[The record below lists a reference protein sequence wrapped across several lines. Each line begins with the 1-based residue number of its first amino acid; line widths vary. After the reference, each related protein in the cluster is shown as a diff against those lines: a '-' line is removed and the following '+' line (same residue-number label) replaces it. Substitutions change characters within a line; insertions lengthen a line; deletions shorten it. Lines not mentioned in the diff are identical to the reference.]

1 LGQDT
6 QDFIDLANRLA
17 DASRPIL
24 RSYYRRKLDV
34 ETKSDASPVTQADR
48 EAEAAIRALI
58 GATFP
63 HHGIFGEEF
72 GKERADA
79 EYVWVLD
86 PLDGTRAFV
95 TGRPTFG
102 TLISLTRDGAPLLGL
117 IDMPVLGDRWIGAVG
132 YPTTL
137 NGERVSVRA
146 CPSLAEAYLSASI
159 PLMFDT
165 PEKRQKFDA
174 VQAKV
179 RSTTFGGDCYQYGM
193 VATGFLDIVIECSL
207 VEYDYLALTPI
218 IEGAGGR
225 ITDWHG
231 NGLTMG
237 SGDRVVATGDARAHD
252 EALAIL
258 AA

>member
-1 LGQDT
+1 MAQVP
-6 QDFIDLANRLA
+6 QDFVDLANRLA

-24 RSYYRRKLDV
+24 NSYYRRKLDV
-34 ETKSDASPVTQADR
+34 DIKSDASPVTRADR

-58 GATFP
+58 NAAFP

-79 EYVWVLD
+79 EYLWVLD

-102 TLISLTRDGAPLLGL
+102 TLIALTRNGAPLLGL
-117 IDMPVLGDRWIGAVG
+117 IDMPVLGDRWIGAAG
-132 YPTTL
+132 RPTTL
-137 NGERVSVRA
+137 NGESVHARP
-146 CPSLAEAYLSASI
+146 CGTLGEAYLSASI

-165 PEKRQKFDA
+165 PEKRAKFEA
-174 VQAKV
+174 VQAKA

-225 ITDWHG
+225 ITDWQG
-231 NGLTMG
+231 NALRMG
-237 SGDRVVATGDARAHD
+237 SGDRVVATGDARVHD
-252 EALAIL
+252 EALALL

>member
-1 LGQDT
+1 MGQDT
-6 QDFIDLANRLA
+6 QGFLDLASRLA
-17 DASRPIL
+17 DVSRPIL

-34 ETKSDASPVTQADR
+34 DIKSDASPVTQADR
-48 EAEAAIRALI
+48 EAEAAIRELI
-58 GATFP
+58 SATFP
-63 HHGIFGEEF
+63 EHGIFGEEF
-72 GKERADA
+72 GKIREDA

-102 TLISLTRDGAPLLGL
+102 TLISLTRNGAPLLGL
-117 IDMPVLGDRWIGAVG
+117 IDMPVLGDRWIGAIG
-132 YPTTL
+132 HPTTL
-137 NGERVSVRA
+137 NGARVSARA
-146 CPSLAEAYLSASI
+146 CGRLADAYLSASI

-165 PEKRQKFDA
+165 PEKRRKFEA
-174 VQAKV
+174 VQAKA

-193 VATGFLDIVIECSL
+193 VATGFLDVVIECSL

-225 ITDWHG
+225 ITDWNG
-231 NGLTMG
+231 NGLKLG
-237 SGDRVVATGDARAHD
+237 SGDRVIATGDARVHD

-258 AA
+258 AG

>member
-1 LGQDT
+1 MT
-6 QDFIDLANRLA
+6 QVPEEFVDLANRLA

-24 RSYYRRKLDV
+24 RSYYRRKIDV
-34 ETKSDASPVTQADR
+34 DIKSDASPVTRADR
-48 EAEAAIRALI
+48 EAEAAIRSLI
-58 GATFP
+58 NATYP
-63 HHGIFGEEF
+63 EHGIFGEEL
-72 GKERADA
+72 GKERESA

-102 TLISLTRDGAPLLGL
+102 TLIALTRNGAPLLGV
-117 IDMPVLGDRWIGAVG
+117 IDMPVLGDRWIGATG
-132 YPTTL
+132 RPTRL
-137 NGERVSVRA
+137 NGERVEARA
-146 CPSLAEAYLSASI
+146 CGRLGEAYLSASI

-165 PEKRQKFDA
+165 AEKRLKFEA
-174 VQAKV
+174 VQAKA

-225 ITDWHG
+225 ITDWRG
-231 NGLTMG
+231 NGLKMG
-237 SGDRVVATGDARAHD
+237 SGDRVIATGDARLHD
-252 EALAIL
+252 EALALL
-258 AA
+258 AK

>member
-1 LGQDT
+1 LNQVL
-6 QDFIDLANRLA
+6 QDFIDLAGRLA

-24 RSYYRRKLDV
+24 RSYYRRKLEVDI
-34 ETKSDASPVTQADR
+34 KSDASPVTRADR

-58 GATFP
+58 TASFP
-63 HHGIFGEEF
+63 EHGIFGEEF
-72 GKERADA
+72 GQERENA

-102 TLISLTRDGAPLLGL
+102 TLISLTRGGTPLLGL
-117 IDMPVLGDRWIGAVG
+117 IDMPVLGDRWLGVVG
-132 YPTTL
+132 RPTTL
-137 NGERVSVRA
+137 NGERVAARA
-146 CPSLAEAYLSASI
+146 CAGLGEAYLSASI

-165 PEKRQKFDA
+165 DEKRRKFDS
-174 VQAKV
+174 VQARS

-225 ITDWHG
+225 ITDWGG
-231 NGLTMG
+231 NGLKMG
-237 SGDRVVATGDARAHD
+237 SGDRVVAAGDARVHD
-252 EALAIL
+252 EALALL
-258 AA
+258 AG

>member
-1 LGQDT
+1 VSEQIES
-6 QDFIDLANRLA
+6 FIALANRLA

-34 ETKSDASPVTQADR
+34 DIKSDASPVTRADR
-48 EAEAAIRALI
+48 EAEAAIRKLI
-58 GATFP
+58 VAQFP
-63 HHGIFGEEF
+63 DHGIFGEEF

-102 TLISLTRDGAPLLGL
+102 TLIALIRNGAPLLGV

-132 YPTTL
+132 RPTTL
-137 NGERVSVRA
+137 NGEKVQARP
-146 CPSLAEAYLSASI
+146 CPGLAKAYLSASI

-165 PEKRQKFDA
+165 PEKQAKFAA
-174 VQAKV
+174 VQAKAL
-179 RSTTFGGDCYQYGM
+179 STTFGGDCYLYGM
-193 VATGFLDIVIECSL
+193 VATGFLDLVIECSL

-218 IEGAGGR
+218 VEGAGGR
-225 ITDWHG
+225 ISDWRG
-231 NGLTMG
+231 NPLRLGSDDRVIA
-237 SGDRVVATGDARAHD
+237 SGDPRVHD
-252 EALAIL
+252 EALKIL
-258 AA
+258 GA

>member
-1 LGQDT
+1 LDQVP
-6 QDFIDLANRLA
+6 QAFVDLANRLA

-24 RSYYRRKLDV
+24 KSYYRRKLDIDIK
-34 ETKSDASPVTQADR
+34 TDASPVTRADR

-58 GATFP
+58 NATFP
-63 HHGIFGEEF
+63 EHGIFGEEF

-102 TLISLTRDGAPLLGL
+102 TLIALTRHGAPLLGL
-117 IDMPVLGDRWIGAVG
+117 IDMPVLDDRWIGALG
-132 YPTTL
+132 RRTTL
-137 NGERVSVRA
+137 NGELVQVRA
-146 CPSLAEAYLSASI
+146 CATLGEGYLSASI

-165 PEKRQKFDA
+165 PEKRARFEA
-174 VQAKV
+174 VQAKA

-218 IEGAGGR
+218 VEGAGGR
-225 ITDWHG
+225 ITDWRG
-231 NGLTMG
+231 NGLKMG
-237 SGDRVVATGDARAHD
+237 SGDRVVATGDQRVHD
-252 EALAIL
+252 AALALL
-258 AA
+258 AG

>member
-1 LGQDT
+1 MSQDT
-6 QDFIDLANRLA
+6 QDFVDLANRLA

-24 RSYYRRKLDV
+24 RSYYRRRLDIDI
-34 ETKSDASPVTQADR
+34 KSDASPVTQADR
-48 EAEAAIRALI
+48 EAEAAIRQLI
-58 GATFP
+58 STTFP
-63 HHGIFGEEF
+63 DHGIFGEEF
-72 GKERADA
+72 GKEREDA

-102 TLISLTRDGAPLLGL
+102 TLISLARNGVPLLGL
-117 IDMPVLGDRWIGAVG
+117 IDMPVLGDRWVGAVG
-132 YPTTL
+132 RPTML
-137 NGERVSVRA
+137 NGERVSARA
-146 CPSLAEAYLSASI
+146 CAALREGYLSAST

-165 PEKRQKFDA
+165 SDKRRKFEA
-174 VQAKV
+174 VEATV

-207 VEYDYLALTPI
+207 VEYDYLALTPV
-218 IEGAGGR
+218 IEGAGGK

-231 NGLTMG
+231 NGLKMG
-237 SGDRVVATGDARAHD
+237 SGDRVVAVGDARVLD

-258 AA
+258 AN

>member
-1 LGQDT
+1 LT
-6 QDFIDLANRLA
+6 QVPEEFIDLANRLA

-24 RSYYRRKLDV
+24 RSYYRRKIDIDI
-34 ETKSDASPVTQADR
+34 KSDASPVTRADR
-48 EAEAAIRALI
+48 EAEAAIRKLI
-58 GATFP
+58 NAAYP
-63 HHGIFGEEF
+63 EHGIFGEEF
-72 GKERADA
+72 GKERENA

-102 TLISLTRDGAPLLGL
+102 TLVALTRTGAPLLGV
-117 IDMPVLGDRWIGAVG
+117 IDMPVLGDRWVGSIGR
-132 YPTTL
+132 PTTL
-137 NGERVSVRA
+137 NGERVEARA
-146 CPSLAEAYLSASI
+146 CGKLGEAYLSASI

-165 PEKRQKFDA
+165 PEKRLKFEA
-174 VQAKV
+174 VQAEA

-225 ITDWHG
+225 ITDWRG
-231 NGLTMG
+231 NVLKMG
-237 SGDRVVATGDARAHD
+237 SGDRVVATGDARVHD
-252 EALAIL
+252 EALALL
-258 AA
+258 AG

>member
-1 LGQDT
+1 MAHDT

-24 RSYYRRKLDV
+24 RSYYRRKLAVDI
-34 ETKSDASPVTQADR
+34 KSDASPVTQADR
-48 EAEAAIRALI
+48 EAESAIRTLI
-58 GATFP
+58 SAAFP
-63 HHGIFGEEF
+63 EHGIFGEEF

-102 TLISLTRDGAPLLGL
+102 TLIALTRNGAPLLGL
-117 IDMPVLGDRWIGAVG
+117 IDMPVLGDRWIGAAG
-132 YPTTL
+132 RPTTL
-137 NGERVSVRA
+137 NGERVTARA
-146 CPSLAEAYLSASI
+146 CTGLAEAYLSASI

-174 VQAKV
+174 VQARV

-207 VEYDYLALTPI
+207 VEYDYLALAPI

-225 ITDWHG
+225 ITDWRG

-237 SGDRVVATGDARAHD
+237 SGDRVVAVGDAQLLD
-252 EALAIL
+252 EALGLL

>member
-1 LGQDT
+1 LAEVP
-6 QDFIDLANRLA
+6 QDFIDLAGRLA

-24 RSYYRRKLDV
+24 RSYYRRKIDV
-34 ETKSDASPVTQADR
+34 DIKSDASPVTRADR
-48 EAEAAIRALI
+48 EAEAAIRKLI
-58 GATFP
+58 NATFP
-63 HHGIFGEEF
+63 QHGIFGEEF
-72 GKERADA
+72 GKEREDA

-102 TLISLTRDGAPLLGL
+102 TLIALTRNGAPLLGV
-117 IDMPVLGDRWIGAVG
+117 IDMPILNDRWIGAVG
-132 YPTTL
+132 RPTLL
-137 NGERVSVRA
+137 NGEAVKARA
-146 CPSLAEAYLSASI
+146 CGKLGEAYLSASI

-165 PEKRQKFDA
+165 PEKKQKFDQ
-174 VQAKV
+174 VQAKA

-218 IEGAGGR
+218 VEGAGGR
-225 ITDWHG
+225 ITDWRGH
-231 NGLTMG
+231 GLTMG
-237 SGDRVVATGDARAHD
+237 SGDRVVATGDARVH
-252 EALAIL
+252 EQALALL

>member
-1 LGQDT
+1 MVQIA

-34 ETKSDASPVTQADR
+34 DIKSDASPVTRADR
-48 EAEAAIRALI
+48 EAEAAIRELI
-58 GATFP
+58 NATFP
-63 HHGIFGEEF
+63 DHGIFGEEF
-72 GKERADA
+72 GKEREDA

-102 TLISLTRDGAPLLGL
+102 TLIALTRNGSPILGV
-117 IDMPVLGDRWIGAVG
+117 IDMPILGDRWVGAIGR
-132 YPTTL
+132 PTTL
-137 NGERVSVRA
+137 NGDKVEARPCIDVSH
-146 CPSLAEAYLSASI
+146 AYLSASI

-165 PEKRQKFDA
+165 PEKKARFEA
-174 VQAKV
+174 VSAKA

-193 VATGFLDIVIECSL
+193 VATGFLDLVIECSL
-207 VEYDYLALTPI
+207 VEYDYLCLSPI
-218 IEGAGGR
+218 LEGAGGR
-225 ITDWHG
+225 ITDWRG
-231 NGLTMG
+231 NGLKMG
-237 SGDRVVATGDARAHD
+237 SGDRVVATGDGRVHE

>member
-1 LGQDT
+1 LARVSEE
-6 QDFIDLANRLA
+6 FVDLANRLA

-24 RSYYRRKLDV
+24 RAYYRRKLSVDI
-34 ETKSDASPVTQADR
+34 KSDASPVTQADR

-58 GATFP
+58 NAAFP
-63 HHGIFGEEF
+63 EHGIFGEEY
-72 GKERADA
+72 GQERADA

-102 TLISLTRDGAPLLGL
+102 TLIALTRDGAPLLGL

-132 YPTTL
+132 RPTTL
-137 NGERVSVRA
+137 NGERVATRPCGGLSD
-146 CPSLAEAYLSASI
+146 AYLSASI

-165 PEKRQKFDA
+165 PEKRRKFEA
-174 VQAKV
+174 VQAKAC
-179 RSTTFGGDCYQYGM
+179 STTFGGDCYQYGM

-207 VEYDYLALTPI
+207 VEYDYLALVPV

-225 ITDWHG
+225 ITDWRG
-231 NGLTMG
+231 NALRMG
-237 SGDRVVATGDARAHD
+237 AGDRVVAVGDARVLD

-258 AA
+258 AP

>member
-1 LGQDT
+1 MTQVS
-6 QDFIDLANRLA
+6 QDFVDLANRLA

-34 ETKSDASPVTQADR
+34 DIKSDASPVTQADR
-48 EAEAAIRALI
+48 EAEAAIRKLI
-58 GATFP
+58 NAAFP
-63 HHGIFGEEF
+63 EHGIFGEEF

-102 TLISLTRDGAPLLGL
+102 TLIALTRNGAPLLGL
-117 IDMPVLGDRWIGAVG
+117 IDMPILGDRWIGAAG
-132 YPTTL
+132 RPATL
-137 NGERVSVRA
+137 NGERIAARP
-146 CPSLAEAYLSASI
+146 CRGLAEAYLSASS
-159 PLMFDT
+159 PGMFDA
-165 PEKRQKFDA
+165 PDKRRKFEA
-174 VQAKV
+174 VQAKA

-207 VEYDYLALTPI
+207 VEYDYLCLAPI
-218 IEGAGGR
+218 LEGAGGK

-231 NGLTMG
+231 NPLKMG
-237 SGDRVVATGDARAHD
+237 SGDRVVAVGDARVLD
-252 EALAIL
+252 EALAVL
-258 AA
+258 SA

>member
-1 LGQDT
+1 MVQVP
-6 QDFIDLANRLA
+6 QDFIDLAGRLA

-34 ETKSDASPVTQADR
+34 DIKSDASPVTRADR
-48 EAEAAIRALI
+48 EAEAAIRKLI
-58 GATFP
+58 NATFP
-63 HHGIFGEEF
+63 QHGIFGEEF
-72 GKERADA
+72 GKEREDA

-102 TLISLTRDGAPLLGL
+102 TLIALTRNGAPLLGV
-117 IDMPVLGDRWIGAVG
+117 IDMPILNDRWIGAVG
-132 YPTTL
+132 RPTLL
-137 NGERVSVRA
+137 NGETVRA
-146 CPSLAEAYLSASI
+146 RACGKLGEAYLSASI

-165 PEKRQKFDA
+165 PEKQRKFDQVA
-174 VQAKV
+174 AKA

-225 ITDWHG
+225 ITDWRGHG
-231 NGLTMG
+231 LKMG
-237 SGDRVVATGDARAHD
+237 SGDRVVATGDARVHD
-252 EALAIL
+252 EALALL
-258 AA
+258 AG

>member
-1 LGQDT
+1 LGKVPQE
-6 QDFIDLANRLA
+6 FVDLASRLA

-34 ETKSDASPVTQADR
+34 DIKSDASPVTQADR
-48 EAEAAIRALI
+48 EAEAAIRKLI
-58 GATFP
+58 NAAYP
-63 HHGIFGEEF
+63 EHGIFGEEF

-102 TLISLTRDGAPLLGL
+102 TLISLTRNGAPLLGL
-117 IDMPVLGDRWIGAVG
+117 IDMPVLGDRWTGAVG
-132 YPTTL
+132 QPTTL
-137 NGERVSVRA
+137 NGERVQARA
-146 CPSLAEAYLSASI
+146 CGKLSEAYLSASI

-165 PEKRQKFDA
+165 PEKRRKFEA
-174 VQAKV
+174 VQAEA

-207 VEYDYLALTPI
+207 VEYDYMALAPI
-218 IEGAGGR
+218 IEGAGGK

-231 NGLTMG
+231 NRLKMG
-237 SGDRVVATGDARAHD
+237 SGDRVVAVGDARVLD
-252 EALAIL
+252 EALPLL
-258 AA
+258 AG

>member
-1 LGQDT
+1 MAHDT

-24 RSYYRRKLDV
+24 RSYYRRKLAVDI
-34 ETKSDASPVTQADR
+34 KSDASPVTQADR
-48 EAEAAIRALI
+48 EAESAIRTLI
-58 GATFP
+58 SAAFP
-63 HHGIFGEEF
+63 EHGIFGEEF

-102 TLISLTRDGAPLLGL
+102 TLIALTRDGAPLLGL
-117 IDMPVLGDRWIGAVG
+117 IDMPVLGDRWIGAAG
-132 YPTTL
+132 RPTTL
-137 NGERVSVRA
+137 NGERVTARA
-146 CPSLAEAYLSASI
+146 CPGLAEAYLSASI

-174 VQAKV
+174 VQARA

-225 ITDWHG
+225 ITDWRG

-237 SGDRVVATGDARAHD
+237 SGDRVVAVGDARLLD
-252 EALAIL
+252 EALGLL

>member
-1 LGQDT
+1 MGQDT
-6 QDFIDLANRLA
+6 QGFLDLASRLA
-17 DASRPIL
+17 DVSRPIL

-34 ETKSDASPVTQADR
+34 DIKSDASPVTQADR
-48 EAEAAIRALI
+48 EAEAAIRELI
-58 GATFP
+58 SATFP
-63 HHGIFGEEF
+63 AHGIFGEEF
-72 GKERADA
+72 GKVRADA

-102 TLISLTRDGAPLLGL
+102 TLISLTRNGAPLLGL
-117 IDMPVLGDRWIGAVG
+117 IDMPVLGDRWIGAIG
-132 YPTTL
+132 HPTTL
-137 NGERVSVRA
+137 NGARVSARA
-146 CPSLAEAYLSASI
+146 CGRLADAYLSASI

-165 PEKRQKFDA
+165 PEKRRKFEA
-174 VQAKV
+174 VQAKA

-193 VATGFLDIVIECSL
+193 VATGFLDVVIECSL

-225 ITDWHG
+225 ITDWNG
-231 NGLTMG
+231 NGLKLG
-237 SGDRVVATGDARAHD
+237 SGDRVIATGDARVHD

-258 AA
+258 AG

>member
-1 LGQDT
+1 MTKVPQEY
-6 QDFIDLANRLA
+6 IDLAERLA

-34 ETKSDASPVTQADR
+34 DIKSDASPVTRADR

-58 GATFP
+58 NATFP
-63 HHGIFGEEF
+63 GHGIFGEEF
-72 GKERADA
+72 GKERDGA

-102 TLISLTRDGAPLLGL
+102 TLISLTRDGAPLLGV
-117 IDMPVLGDRWIGAVG
+117 IDMPVLNDRWIGAVG
-132 YPTTL
+132 RPTTL
-137 NGERVSVRA
+137 NGEKVESRA
-146 CPSLAEAYLSASI
+146 CPALRDAYLSASI

-165 PEKRQKFDA
+165 PEKRLKFEA
-174 VQAKV
+174 VQAKA

-225 ITDWHG
+225 ITDWRG
-231 NGLTMG
+231 NGLKMG
-237 SGDRVVATGDARAHD
+237 SGDRVVAAGDARTHA
-252 EALAIL
+252 EALTLL
-258 AA
+258 AG

>member
-1 LGQDT
+1 MGRDT

-24 RSYYRRKLDV
+24 NSYYRRKLDV
-34 ETKSDASPVTQADR
+34 DIKSDASPVTRADR
-48 EAEAAIRALI
+48 EAEAAIRTLI
-58 GATFP
+58 GAAFP
-63 HHGIFGEEF
+63 DHGIFGEEF

-102 TLISLTRDGAPLLGL
+102 TLISLTRNGAPLLGL

-132 YPTTL
+132 RPTTL
-137 NGERVSVRA
+137 NGERVSVRT
-146 CPSLAEAYLSASI
+146 CGGLGEAYLSASI

-165 PEKRQKFDA
+165 PEKRRKFDA
-174 VQAKV
+174 VQAKA

-218 IEGAGGR
+218 VEGAGGR
-225 ITDWHG
+225 ITDWQG
-231 NGLTMG
+231 NRLKMG
-237 SGDRVVATGDARAHD
+237 AGDRVIATGDARVHD
-252 EALAIL
+252 EALTIL
-258 AA
+258 AG

>member
-1 LGQDT
+1 LSRVP
-6 QDFIDLANRLA
+6 QDFVDLASRLA

-24 RSYYRRKLDV
+24 RSYYRRKLDIDI
-34 ETKSDASPVTQADR
+34 KSDASPVTQADR
-48 EAEAAIRALI
+48 EAEAAIRTVI
-58 GATFP
+58 NATFP
-63 HHGIFGEEF
+63 EHGIFGEEF
-72 GKERADA
+72 GKEREGA

-102 TLISLTRDGAPLLGL
+102 TLIALTRNGAPLLGL

-132 YPTTL
+132 RPTTL
-137 NGERVSVRA
+137 NGEHVTTRA
-146 CPSLAEAYLSASI
+146 CARLGEAYLSASI

-165 PEKRQKFDA
+165 PEKRRKFDA
-174 VQAKV
+174 VQARA

-207 VEYDYLALTPI
+207 VEYDYLALAPI

-225 ITDWHG
+225 ITDWRG
-231 NGLTMG
+231 NGLRMG
-237 SGDRVVATGDARAHD
+237 SGDRVIATGDARVHD
-252 EALAIL
+252 EALGIL